1 MRTGIIACP
10 VDPNISSLKYEK
22 FLTELKPKFIIDN
35 LNQIVINTNKDHIN
49 FLSQYNLDGIFLMLF
64 SSGTT
69 GKPKGILHKSK
80 SLIASAKS
88 FSNLSELNR
97 DSVVLHHFPMY
108 YMAGIFNMFLCPMV
122 SGSKIVIG
130 NQFTKEHMLNF
141 WEIPMKYRVN
151 ILTLT
156 PTMAIALVKV
166 YREDKKLHKYIRSI
180 KSAISTG
187 SYLYNSIFEKF
198 GEKFSLKLQ
207 TCYGI
212 TEAGGTIT
220 YKSKNNLSL
229 SDSVGSYD
237 TDTEFICNGTNEFP
251 SKVYVRTPYMFSG
264 YFING
269 KYEKFL
275 SDKFFDTGDM
285 GYIVKDQLYILGRIG
300 DMIKKGGQFV
310 SISAIENEFINISY
324 IDELS
329 IIPIEDEFWGS
340 KILLFYVPKIKIDGI
355 QVKLIK
361 HAKNLLDT
369 IEQPDEYIEV
379 DVLPKTSVGKIIKKN
394 LIKLYKEGK

>member
-1 MRTGIIACP
+1 MRVGVIACP
-10 VDPNISSLKYEK
+10 VDPKLSSLRYEK
-22 FLTELKPKFIIDN
+22 FLSELNPKFIIDN
-35 LNQIVINTNKDHIN
+35 LNQKVITTNKNHIN
-49 FLSQYNLDGIFLMLF
+49 FLSQYNLDGISLMLF

-80 SLIASAKS
+80 SLIESAKS
-88 FSNLSELNR
+88 FSNLSGLSR
-97 DSVVLHHFPMY
+97 SSIVLHHFPMY

-122 SGSKIVIG
+122 SGAKIVIG
-130 NQFTKEHMLNF
+130 NQFTKKHMLNF
-141 WEIPMKYRVN
+141 WEILMKYGVN
-151 ILTLT
+151 TLTLT

-166 YREDKKLHKYIRSI
+166 YRDDKRIYEYIRTI
-180 KSAISTG
+180 KSVISTG
-187 SYLYNSIFEKF
+187 SYLYKSIFDKF

-220 YKSKNNLSL
+220 YKTKNNLNL
-229 SDSVGSYD
+229 YDSVGSYD
-237 TDTEFICNGTNEFP
+237 KNTEFKCNGTSELP

-264 YFING
+264 YFLNG

-275 SDKFFDTGDM
+275 SDNFFDTGDM

-324 IDELS
+324 IDELT

>member
-1 MRTGIIACP
+1 
-10 VDPNISSLKYEK
+10 
-22 FLTELKPKFIIDN
+22 
-35 LNQIVINTNKDHIN
+35 
-49 FLSQYNLDGIFLMLF
+49 
-64 SSGTT
+64 
-69 GKPKGILHKSK
+69 
-80 SLIASAKS
+80 
-88 FSNLSELNR
+88 
-97 DSVVLHHFPMY
+97 
-108 YMAGIFNMFLCPMV
+108 
-122 SGSKIVIG
+122 
-130 NQFTKEHMLNF
+130 
-141 WEIPMKYRVN
+141 
-151 ILTLT
+151 
-156 PTMAIALVKV
+156 
-166 YREDKKLHKYIRSI
+166 
-180 KSAISTG
+180 
-187 SYLYNSIFEKF
+187 
-198 GEKFSLKLQ
+198 
-207 TCYGI
+207 
-212 TEAGGTIT
+212 
-220 YKSKNNLSL
+220 
-229 SDSVGSYD
+229 
-237 TDTEFICNGTNEFP
+237 
-251 SKVYVRTPYMFSG
+251 MFSG

-324 IDELS
+324 IDELT